1 MHGHDEKAW
10 FIITYKAWLCL
21 KNLFCIY
28 VSPQAPKE
36 MQLSAMPDGAKI
48 VVILKTQTRFW
59 QN

>member
-1 MHGHDEKAW
+1 MIVFEKS
-10 FIITYKAWLCL
+10 LL
-21 KNLFCIY
+21 Y